1 MKKLFF
7 LLSVA
12 LCLFGCK
19 SYGPVLPG
27 ISGKAGEVIIVMD
40 KSLWEG
46 ALGEETR
53 NLLASECPYLPQ
65 KEALFSLVNVTPS
78 NLSDLFKI
86 HRNII
91 LFQVDPQIDTTGVIF
106 KNNVWAQP
114 QCAIQVSAYDTQ
126 GAIELLQ
133 KKGKTI
139 TRYLEQAELD
149 RIMSN
154 TLKYEEK
161 ETTLKV
167 QEVFGGGP
175 HFPTGY
181 QIRKISD
188 EFAWIAYDR
197 QYVYQDVFIYR
208 YPAEASHP
216 FSSENII
223 RHRNEVLKNNVPGM
237 RDNSYMITSEH
248 FTPMIEYLKFRGR
261 DIVQTRGMWEVEND
275 FMGGPFVSHSFYSP
289 DGKDIYVAEA
299 WVYAPRYDKRQY
311 LRQVESIL
319 HSWEWAQKEEN

>member
-7 LLSVA
+7 LLTLTLSV
-12 LCLFGCK
+12 FGCK
-19 SYGPVLPG
+19 SYGPALPN

-40 KSLWEG
+40 KSYWEG
-46 ALGEETR
+46 PLGEETR
-53 NLLASECPYLPQ
+53 NLLGSDCPYLPQ
-65 KEALFSLVNVTPS
+65 KEPLFSLVNLTPS

-106 KNNVWAQP
+106 KNNVWAKP

-126 GAIELLQ
+126 GAIDLL
-133 KKGKTI
+133 KSKGNMI
-139 TRYLEQAELD
+139 TKYIEQAEID
-149 RIMSN
+149 RIMAN
-154 TLKYEEK
+154 TLHYEEREVTARVK
-161 ETTLKV
+161 ET
-167 QEVFGGGP
+167 FGGSP
-175 HFPTGY
+175 HFPSGY

-197 QYVYQDVFIYR
+197 QYVYQDVFVYR
-208 YPAEASHP
+208 YPAEANHP

-223 RHRNEVLKNNVPGM
+223 NHRNEVLKNNVPGM
-237 RDNSYMITSEH
+237 RDNSYMTTSEH
-248 FTPMIEYLKFRGR
+248 FTPTIEYLKFRGR

-275 FMGGPFVSHSFYSP
+275 FMGGPFVSHSFYSE
-289 DGKDIYVAEA
+289 DGKDIYVVEA

-319 HSWEWAQKEEN
+319 HSWEWAEKEEK

>member
-7 LLSVA
+7 LFTLS

-19 SYGPVLPG
+19 SYGPALPN

-40 KSLWEG
+40 KSYWEG
-46 ALGEETR
+46 PLGEEAR
-53 NLLASECPYLPQ
+53 NLLASDCPYLPQ
-65 KEALFSLVNVTPS
+65 KEPLFSLVNVTPS

-91 LFQVDPQIDTTGVIF
+91 LFQVDPQIDTMGVIF
-106 KNNVWAQP
+106 KNNVWAKP
-114 QCAIQVSAYDTQ
+114 QCAIQVGAYDMQ
-126 GAIELLQ
+126 GAIDLL
-133 KKGKTI
+133 KSKGNMIVK
-139 TRYLEQAELD
+139 YLEQAEID
-149 RIMSN
+149 RITSN
-154 TLKYEEK
+154 TLHYEER
-161 ETTLKV
+161 EVTAKV
-167 QEVFGGGP
+167 KEVFGGAP
-175 HFPTGY
+175 HFPSGY

-188 EFAWIAYDR
+188 RFAWIAYDR

-208 YPAEASHP
+208 YPAESSHP

-223 RHRNEVLKNNVPGM
+223 KHRNEVLKENVPGM
-237 RDNSYMITSEH
+237 RDNSYMTTSEH
-248 FTPMIEYLKFRGR
+248 FTPTIEYLRFRGR

-275 FMGGPFVSHSFYSP
+275 FMGGPFVSHSFYSE
-289 DGKDIYVAEA
+289 DGKDIYVVEA

-319 HSWEWAQKEEN
+319 HSWEWAEKEEK